1 MSNYPTQEL
10 RIIFTTSDKKIFFV
24 RSEAIN
30 HQKELDDTAETEKEI
45 VDWHKMRK
53 KLSNIGEL

>member
-24 RSEAIN
+24 RSEAIE
-30 HQKELDDTAETEKEI
+30 HQKQLDDTAETKKEL
-45 VDWHKMRK
+45 VDWYKIRK
-53 KLSNIGEL
+53 RLINK

>member
-30 HQKELDDTAETEKEI
+30 HQKQLDDTAETEKE
-45 VDWHKMRK
+45 VEEWHTIRK
-53 KLSNIGEL
+53 RLISK